1 MPSNRAEDRA
11 LSKLV
16 RTALARTTLDVG
28 EVNVGCVDGYVELT
42 GKVRPPRGQKAGS
55 INFKREME
63 TIKQHIRQVRGVK
76 DVYDTRV
83 SFIE

>member
-11 LSKLV
+11 LAKLV

-28 EVNVGCVDGYVELT
+28 EVSISSVDGYIELT
-42 GKVRPPRGQKAGS
+42 GKVRPPRGIKGD

-63 TIKQHIRQVRGVK
+63 SIKHHIRQVRGVK
-76 DVYDTRV
+76 DVYDSRV